1 MGVRLPPI
9 LSVKAAV
16 MLRPNVLSC
25 AIMGSR
31 RCPDVLMAGEEGLAQ
46 QELKRII
53 PRTRE
58 SADHLAE
65 MSWWTVNL
73 I

>member
-1 MGVRLPPI
+1 
-9 LSVKAAV
+9 
-16 MLRPNVLSC
+16 
-25 AIMGSR
+25 MGSR
-31 RCPDVLMAGEEGLAQ
+31 RCPDVLTAGEEGLAQ

-65 MSWWTVNL
+65 MSWWTVS
-73 I
+73 

>member
-1 MGVRLPPI
+1 
-9 LSVKAAV
+9 
-16 MLRPNVLSC
+16 
-25 AIMGSR
+25 MGSR
-31 RCPDVLMAGEEGLAQ
+31 RCPDVLTAGEEGLAQ

-65 MSWWTVNL
+65 MSTRDSEL
-73 I
+73 HKTSEAYAKAPHSRTMTAQKKLA